1 MERTT
6 NRPEFSQQW
15 LFNRLTE
22 KSTWSGLGLVII
34 CGLILL
40 GMPII
45 KIFAWLGLIYGL
57 YSIFSAEHGTAI
69 RKP

>member
-1 MERTT
+1 MEQTT
-6 NRPEFSQQW
+6 HKPEYSQW

-34 CGLILL
+34 CSLILL
-40 GMPII
+40 GIPMI
-45 KIFAWLGLIYGL
+45 KIFAWIGLIYGL
-57 YSIFSAEHGTAI
+57 YSMFSAEHGARV